1 MKTILI
7 TGTTDGIGLE
17 TARQLGAQGHRLL
30 LHGRTFEKTQRTI
43 EELRAQQTDLSAEP
57 VFGDLSDMRQVL
69 QLAEQ
74 VKEKAPV
81 LDVLL
86 NNAGVFENERRI
98 TPDGLE
104 LTMAINH
111 FAPFLLTHAL
121 LDRVKAAAQGRVISV
136 SSIAHQGGQLDLE
149 DLTFKRSFSGYD
161 AYCTSKLA
169 NILFTVALAQ
179 RLKGSAVTANCLH
192 PGVISTK
199 LLHSGFGIGGASVAE
214 GARTSVYLATAEEIG
229 TVTGEYFI
237 DSHPATPSA
246 TARDTSLAEAFW
258 QTSVE
263 LLHPFLSAND

>member
-7 TGTTDGIGLE
+7 TGATDGIGLE
-17 TARQLGAQGHRLL
+17 TARQLGAQGHQLL
-30 LHGRTFEKTQRTI
+30 LHGRTLEKVQGTI
-43 EELRAQQTDLSAEP
+43 EQLRAHQTDLSAEP
-57 VFGDLSDMRQVL
+57 VFGDLSEMRQVL
-69 QLAEQ
+69 QLADQ
-74 VKEKAPV
+74 VKNKVPV

-86 NNAGVFENERRI
+86 NNAGVFEHERRI
-98 TPDGLE
+98 TQDGFE

-121 LDRVKAAAQGRVISV
+121 LDTVKASPQGRVVTV
-136 SSIAHQGGQLDLE
+136 SSIAHQGEQLDLD

-179 RLKGSAVTANCLH
+179 RLQGSAVTANCLH

-214 GARTSVYLATAEEIG
+214 GAHTSVYLATAEEIG
-229 TVTGEYFI
+229 TVNGQYFI
-237 DSHPATPSA
+237 DSQPVKPST
-246 TARDTSLAEAFW
+246 TACDTALAEAFW
-258 QTSVE
+258 QASAD
-263 LLHPFLSAND
+263 LLRKFL

>member
-7 TGTTDGIGLE
+7 TGATDGIGLE
-17 TARQLGAQGHRLL
+17 TSRQLGAQGHRLL
-30 LHGRTFEKTQRTI
+30 LHGRTPEKIQRTI
-43 EELRAQQTDLSAEP
+43 NQLREQNADLAAEP
-57 VFGDLSDMRQVL
+57 VVGDLSEMSQVL
-69 QLAEQ
+69 RLAEQ

-86 NNAGVFENERRI
+86 NNAGVFEHERRI
-98 TPDGLE
+98 TRDGLE

-121 LDRVKAAAQGRVISV
+121 LNTIKAATQGRIITV
-136 SSIAHQGGQLDLE
+136 SSIAHQGGRLDLD
-149 DLTFKRSFSGYD
+149 DLTFKRNFSGYD

-179 RLKGSAVTANCLH
+179 RLSGSAITANCLH

-199 LLHSGFGIGGASVAE
+199 LLHSGFGIGGASIAE

-229 TVTGEYFI
+229 TMTGQYFI
-237 DSHPATPSA
+237 DSHPATPSS
-246 TARDTSLAEAFW
+246 TARDTSLAETFW
-258 QTSVE
+258 QASAD
-263 LLHPFLSAND
+263 LLQPYL